1 MKGQRR
7 DVLTKYGQLIRENR
21 EQLHWLEAIL
31 VGKDAGFC
39 NLEIDAA
46 AGLFTCEN
54 SSHSQGLTRC

>member
-7 DVLTKYGQLIRENR
+7 DVLTKYGPLIRENR

-39 NLEIDAA
+39 NFEIDAA
-46 AGLFTCEN
+46 TDFFTC
-54 SSHSQGLTRC
+54 